1 MSEFVSHT
9 VSLSSIISNLLMVVI
24 GAVDISL
31 SVSLT
36 LPHAEKAKIKTIQII
51 KLNNFFIFKPPSN
64 YNPRFLRS

>member
-9 VSLSSIISNLLMVVI
+9 VSLSSIISNLLTVVI

-36 LPHAEKAKIKTIQII
+36 SPHAEKAKIKTIQNTY
-51 KLNNFFIFKPPSN
+51 K
-64 YNPRFLRS
+64 R